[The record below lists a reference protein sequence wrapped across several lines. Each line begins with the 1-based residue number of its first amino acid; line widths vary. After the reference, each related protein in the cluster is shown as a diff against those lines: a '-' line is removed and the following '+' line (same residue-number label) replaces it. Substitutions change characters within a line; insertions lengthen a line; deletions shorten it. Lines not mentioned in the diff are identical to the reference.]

1 MSAVLLVASMI
12 AFAGA
17 VTIAAARFLSPG
29 ETGKGAYVLPGV
41 LLLVYA
47 VLFGLWIVVP

>member
-29 ETGKGAYVLPGV
+29 ETKKGYALPGV
-41 LLLVYA
+41 LFLAYA
-47 VLFGLWIVVP
+47 ALFGLWIVVP